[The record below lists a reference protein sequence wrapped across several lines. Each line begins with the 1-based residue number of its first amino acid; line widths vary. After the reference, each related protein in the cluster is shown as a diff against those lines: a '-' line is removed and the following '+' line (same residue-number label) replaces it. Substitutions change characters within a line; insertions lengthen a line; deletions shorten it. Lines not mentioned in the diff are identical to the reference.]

1 MAWLDASETWS
12 QGISSKILSIL
23 LWSTDLLLFDALF
36 YFYNNNNILMLNR

>member
-12 QGISSKILSIL
+12 QGISNKILSIL

-36 YFYNNNNILMLNR
+36 YFYDNNNILMLNR